1 MQLQQ
6 WDMGSMPSYPSQGVG
21 VPQDF
26 FQPFPDHAA
35 VLPLAI
41 AFLCIFWLFSL
52 SFFFPLLSLFFFS
65 FFVFFSFP
73 LFSLALPFCCATIR
87 QSLTARSS
95 YWLCELLLSSN
106 TMT

>member
-52 SFFFPLLSLFFFS
+52 SFFFSSSLSFLLLFFR
-65 FFVFFSFP
+65 FF
-73 LFSLALPFCCATIR
+73 
-87 QSLTARSS
+87 
-95 YWLCELLLSSN
+95 LLSSLLLGYSFLLCHN
-106 TMT
+106 QTKPDSQKQLLAL